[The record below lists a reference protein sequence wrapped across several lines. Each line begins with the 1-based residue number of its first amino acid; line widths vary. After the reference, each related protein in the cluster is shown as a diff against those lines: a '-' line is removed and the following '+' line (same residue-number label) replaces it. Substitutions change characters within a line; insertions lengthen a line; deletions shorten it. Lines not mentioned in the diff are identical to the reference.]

1 MEIKKKIFLISRYD
15 ITRWINIINTID
27 KLKWEVT
34 DSPDTAEYVIS
45 FDAIINDSRFE
56 KTKNVLL
63 REEPS
68 IVLPSNYKPQN
79 LNQFQLIID
88 IGKLQT
94 ENNITLR
101 HLQNLSVKKID
112 SSSRS
117 NRLVVINSNLLSL
130 RKGELYSLRRRAI
143 HNLEMIDVF
152 GYGWEKSFSNK
163 IKTVLIEFRNILR
176 TPSKFHIIG
185 QLDFLKKTPRYKG
198 STPDKFKTLS
208 NYKFALVIENSYE
221 FFSEKFFDAILGGCI
236 PIYVGLDL
244 NQFKIPDNL
253 YLKAEANLHSIAK
266 AYETAKSMDY
276 KLWENQAAD
285 WLNNKDTY
293 KLWSE
298 EAFFINLDKVISEFY
313 Q

>member
-1 MEIKKKIFLISRYD
+1 MEINKKIFLISRYD
-15 ITRWINIINTID
+15 TARWINTINTID

-34 DSPDTAEYVIS
+34 ESPNTADYVIS
-45 FDAIINDSRFE
+45 FDAIIDDPRFE
-56 KTKNVLL
+56 KTKNVLI

-68 IVLPSNYKPQN
+68 IVLPLNYKSQN

-94 ENNITLR
+94 GKNVTIR
-101 HLQNLSVKKID
+101 HLQNLSVKKINN
-112 SSSRS
+112 SSRS
-117 NRLVVINSNLLSL
+117 NRLAVINSNLLSL
-130 RKGELYSLRRRAI
+130 RKGELYSLRRKAI
-143 HNLEMIDVF
+143 HNLEMVDVF
-152 GYGWEKSFSNK
+152 GYGWEKSFSSK
-163 IKTVLIEFRNILR
+163 IKTILIEFRSILR
-176 TPSKFHIIG
+176 TPSKLQIIG
-185 QLDFLKKTPRYKG
+185 QLDFLKSTPRYKG
-198 STPDKFKTLS
+198 ITPDKFKTLS

-221 FFSEKFFDAILGGCI
+221 FFSEKFFDAMLSGCI

-266 AYETAKSMDY
+266 AYETAISMDY
-276 KLWENQAAD
+276 SLWENQAAA
-285 WLNNKDTY
+285 WLNNSDTY

-298 EAFFINLDKVISEFY
+298 EAFFIDLDKIISEFY

>member
-15 ITRWINIINTID
+15 ITRWINIINAID
-27 KLKWEVT
+27 NLKWEVT
-34 DSPDTAEYVIS
+34 DSPNTADYVIS
-45 FDAIINDSRFE
+45 FDAIINDPRFE

-68 IVLPSNYKPQN
+68 IILPSIYESQN

-88 IGKLQT
+88 IGKSQT
-94 ENNITLR
+94 KNNITLR
-101 HLQNLSVKKID
+101 RLQNLSAEKIN

-117 NRLVVINSNLLSL
+117 NRLVFINSNLLSL
-130 RKGELYSLRRRAI
+130 RKGELYSLRRKAI
-143 HNLEMIDVF
+143 HNLEMVDVF
-152 GYGWEKSFSNK
+152 GYGWEKSFSSK
-163 IKTVLIEFRNILR
+163 IKTILVEFRSILR
-176 TPSKFHIIG
+176 TPSKLQIIG
-185 QLDFLKKTPRYKG
+185 QLDFLKRTPRYKG
-198 STPDKFKTLS
+198 ITSDKFKTLS

-221 FFSEKFFDAILGGCI
+221 FFSEKFFDAMLGGCI

-266 AYETAKSMDY
+266 AHEIANSMDY
-276 KLWENQAAD
+276 NLWANQAAA
-285 WLNNKDTY
+285 WLSDSDTY

-298 EAFFINLDKVISEFY
+298 EAFFINLDKIISEFY